1 MIQCTCQQQILGLEK
16 EGFIPENMS
25 EQNSFDWLALWRV
38 IVSVALV
45 VCIGVEFK
53 RTDDHSEMTSST
65 IYSKSV

>member
-1 MIQCTCQQQILGLEK
+1 
-16 EGFIPENMS
+16 MS